1 MLLAL
6 YLHPLMSRP
15 HVDPNAGGGGGG
27 SGCDQGLQMQRRPTH
42 EGGEHAVPAAV
53 GASHA
58 ACTTRCKALYTPG
71 EEGLD
76 GGGRTLRQ
84 RQPPIGQLNVLVH
97 NYYSSS
103 SSSSITNV
111 RRMLQQRGVGCAAA
125 DALEVASEGAACTIP
140 PPLLECP
147 GRIMPDDNSHTT
159 TSTVTRQLEQ
169 SHDNLNSHTTT

>member
-15 HVDPNAGGGGGG
+15 HVDPNARGGGGR
-27 SGCDQGLQMQRRPTH
+27 SGCDQGLQMRRGPTH
-42 EGGEHAVPAAV
+42 EGGEHAIPAAFT
-53 GASHA
+53 ASHA
-58 ACTTRCKALYTPG
+58 ACATRCKALYTPG

-84 RQPPIGQLNVLVH
+84 RQAPIGQLDVLVH
-97 NYYSSS
+97 NYYSCS

-111 RRMLQQRGVGCAAA
+111 RRVLQQRGFNSAAA
-125 DALEVASEGAACTIP
+125 DAFKVASERAACTTP

-147 GRIMPDDNSHTT
+147 GSIMPDDNSHATT
-159 TSTVTRQLEQ
+159 
-169 SHDNLNSHTTT
+169 